1 MTAVEYTRAVKLGA
15 VVAAFPALPL
25 DDYLALVRDVEAR
38 GYHTAW
44 CGEAAGGDAITL
56 MTLIA
61 SHTQRI
67 GVASGV
73 IPIQTR
79 SPIVLGMSAATL
91 AHVAPGRVSL
101 GLGVSSRIIVEQ
113 WHGLPF
119 HAGLGQMRES
129 VQVIRMTAAGER
141 VNFEGKY
148 YRLKNFKLTA
158 PRPPEPPK
166 IVLAA
171 LGPEMLE
178 LAGEIA
184 DGVLL
189 NWIPPEAVPASIKHL
204 EAGARRAGRTL
215 DGFEIAGF
223 VRTTVTD
230 EADTA
235 RAQLARDI
243 TGYAIVD
250 VYANFF
256 RSVGYTDEMAAINA
270 AWKAGDRAGAVREVS
285 PRLLDG
291 LGVVGDEAFCR
302 GRIKAY
308 AAAGMTMPVIL
319 PFVPEGA
326 DRAASLR
333 RTLAAFP

>member
-1 MTAVEYTRAVKLGA
+1 
-15 VVAAFPALPL
+15 
-25 DDYLALVRDVEAR
+25 
-38 GYHTAW
+38 
-44 CGEAAGGDAITL
+44 
-56 MTLIA
+56 
-61 SHTQRI
+61 
-67 GVASGV
+67 V

-79 SPIVLGMSAATL
+79 SPIVLAMSAATL

-119 HAGLGQMRES
+119 HAGLGQIRES
-129 VQVIRMTAAGER
+129 VEIIRMAASGER
-141 VNFEGKY
+141 VTFDGKF
-148 YRLKNFKLTA
+148 YRLKNFKSTA
-158 PRPPEPPK
+158 PRPPPPPK

-189 NWIPPEAVPASIKHL
+189 NWIPPEAVPASIAHL

-223 VRTTVTD
+223 IRTTVTD
-230 EADTA
+230 QPEAA
-235 RAQLARDI
+235 RAGLARDI

-250 VYANFF
+250 VYASFF
-256 RSVGYTDEMAAINA
+256 GSVGYADEMTAINT

-285 PRLLDG
+285 PRVLDG
-291 LGVVGDEAFCR
+291 LGVVGDEKFCR
-302 GRIKAY
+302 ERFEAY
-308 AAAGMTMPVIL
+308 ARAGLTMPVVL
-319 PFVPEGA
+319 PHVPDGV

-333 RTLAAFP
+333 RTLTAFP

>member
-1 MTAVEYTRAVKLGA
+1 MTAAPTKLGA

-25 DDYLALVRDVEAR
+25 ADYLALVRDVEAR

-44 CGEAAGGDAITL
+44 LGETAGGDAITL

-61 SHTQRI
+61 AHTQRI

-79 SPIVLGMSAATL
+79 SPIILGMSAATL

-113 WHGLPF
+113 WHGVPF
-119 HAGLGQMRES
+119 HAGLGQMREV
-129 VQVIRMTAAGER
+129 VQIIRMTAAGER
-141 VNFEGKY
+141 VNFEGKF
-148 YRLKNFKLTA
+148 YRLKNFKSMA
-158 PRPPEPPK
+158 PPPSPPPK

-189 NWIPPEAVPASIKHL
+189 NWIPPEAVPASIEHL
-204 EAGARRAGRTL
+204 KAGARRAGRTL
-215 DGFEIAGF
+215 DGFEVAGF
-223 VRTTVTD
+223 IRTTVTD
-230 EADTA
+230 APDKT
-235 RAQLARDI
+235 RALLARDI

-256 RSVGYTDEMAAINA
+256 RSVGYADEMTAINA

-285 PRLLDG
+285 PRVLDG
-291 LGVVGDEAFCR
+291 LGVIGDEAFCR

-308 AAAGMTMPVIL
+308 ADAGLTMPTIL

-333 RTLAAFP
+333 RTLTAFP

>member
-1 MTAVEYTRAVKLGA
+1 MPMRIGA
-15 VVAAFPALPL
+15 VLAGFPALPL
-25 DDYLALVRDVEAR
+25 ADYLALVQDVEDR

-44 CGEAAGGDAITL
+44 AGETAGGDAVTL

-61 SHTQRI
+61 SHTRRL

-79 SPIVLGMSAATL
+79 SPIILGMSGATL

-119 HAGLGQMRES
+119 HAGLGQMREV
-129 VQVIRMTAAGER
+129 VQIIRLAAAGER
-141 VNFEGKY
+141 VNFEGKF
-148 YRLKNFKLTA
+148 YRLKNFKLLV
-158 PRPPEPPK
+158 PPPAEPPK

-189 NWIPPEAVPASIKHL
+189 NWIPPEAVPTSIAHL

-223 VRTTVTD
+223 IRTTVTD
-230 EADTA
+230 DPEHA
-235 RAQLARDI
+235 RGGLARDI

-250 VYANFF
+250 AYASFF
-256 RSVGYTDEMAAINA
+256 RSVGYADEMAAINA
-270 AWKAGDRAGAVREVS
+270 AWKARDRAGAVREVS
-285 PRLLDG
+285 SRVLDG
-291 LGVVGDEAFCR
+291 LGVVGNERFCR
-302 GRIKAY
+302 ERFEAY
-308 AAAGMTMPVIL
+308 ARAGLTMPVVL
-319 PFVPEGA
+319 PYVPEGV